1 VKQEQQKRVELEK
14 NMSEKLDAIQ
24 QQLLLAQQ
32 QQVLILT
39 HFNPFGSADEIFCSQ
54 SSAEQAAAKAQNSLR
69 EVDQTNLALARTL
82 ARYEASGAKES
93 ALSRQE
99 ELEEWNE
106 KLRQMTAERDE
117 ARDEARELGTE
128 YRQEVIS
135 LSLFI
140 IPCHVYSKL
149 IIIFGAD

>member
-1 VKQEQQKRVELEK
+1 
-14 NMSEKLDAIQ
+14 
-24 QQLLLAQQ
+24 
-32 QQVLILT
+32 
-39 HFNPFGSADEIFCSQ
+39 
-54 SSAEQAAAKAQNSLR
+54 LR